1 MSLSQGNI
9 SCFVQDV
16 FFNMKD
22 YYGVN
27 IHEPSKKSHFV
38 YERCSLLQQYYNT
51 IMHIYMNICI
61 YVYIYIIYVYLNEE
75 IGLFF

>member
-1 MSLSQGNI
+1 
-9 SCFVQDV
+9 
-16 FFNMKD
+16 MKD

-51 IMHIYMNICI
+51 IMHIYI
-61 YVYIYIIYVYLNEE
+61 YIYIYKIYVYLNEE